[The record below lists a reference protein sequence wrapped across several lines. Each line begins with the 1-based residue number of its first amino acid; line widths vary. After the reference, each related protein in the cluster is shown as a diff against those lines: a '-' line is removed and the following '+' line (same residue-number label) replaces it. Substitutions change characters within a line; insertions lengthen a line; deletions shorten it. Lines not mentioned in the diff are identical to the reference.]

1 MIKTGVVSLLRRV
14 QKPTEG
20 EEEPTSCVMSVA
32 KLSSGD
38 IFGQE
43 SILSRNE
50 FAIFPYTAL
59 CETLT
64 ICYRLDKMQMTRE
77 DWDEA
82 TRRKLSSYSA
92 SYPDDSA
99 LLQTHFD
106 DIRFRERSINYLKAL
121 RKDKVTRSKNCL
133 R

>member
-43 SILSRNE
+43 CDEQCLDLEINFDRLMAKKSRQINVLGLDVFRRVNFKGKILVEIVQELFQN
-50 FAIFPYTAL
+50 
-59 CETLT
+59 
-64 ICYRLDKMQMTRE
+64 
-77 DWDEA
+77 
-82 TRRKLSSYSA
+82 
-92 SYPDDSA
+92 
-99 LLQTHFD
+99 
-106 DIRFRERSINYLKAL
+106 
-121 RKDKVTRSKNCL
+121 V
-133 R
+133 